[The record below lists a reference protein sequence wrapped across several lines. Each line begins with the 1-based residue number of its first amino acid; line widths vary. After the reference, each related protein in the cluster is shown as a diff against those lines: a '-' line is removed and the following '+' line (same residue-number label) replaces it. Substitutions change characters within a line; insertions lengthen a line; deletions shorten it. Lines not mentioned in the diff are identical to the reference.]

1 METLEVKQLA
11 GAMDA
16 GELAE
21 LVSAFTDLT
30 GRLESTHRALRD
42 EVARLK
48 RELGEAN
55 AELERSRRLAALGEM
70 AAGIAH
76 EVRNPLGSIGL
87 FATMLKQDLA
97 DRPDQRVTAGK
108 IVEAV
113 RGLDAIVNDVLV
125 FSREIRLRA
134 TPVSAGGLVEDALL
148 RVADLLAD
156 AECPKLIRGPGIAE
170 EELEL
175 EADRGL
181 MTQALVNVLRNAIE
195 ATLEQSPTG
204 GGVIAL
210 DVRTSAENAGSGRAG
225 PMVVFQVRDTG
236 PGVSDEIVERM
247 FNPFFTTRAAGTGLG
262 LPIVHRIV
270 EAHGGRVVVFNNT
283 DSAQQPGGATFELHI
298 PSRIRSAV
306 GSMGG
311 GSPVRTS
318 QYVMERAG

>member
-1 METLEVKQLA
+1 MEGKQLS

-21 LVSAFTDLT
+21 LVSAFNELT
-30 GRLESTHRALRD
+30 GRLEATHQTLRD

-87 FATMLKQDLA
+87 FAAMLKQDLA
-97 DRPDQRVTAGK
+97 DRPEQQATAVR

-113 RGLDAIVNDVLV
+113 RDLDAIVNDVLL
-125 FSREIRLRA
+125 FSREIRLRTA
-134 TPVSAGGLVEDALL
+134 LVPAGGLFEDALL
-148 RVADLLAD
+148 RVADLLSAAD
-156 AECPKLIRGPGIAE
+156 SPRLIRGPGLCADV
-170 EELEL
+170 EL

-181 MTQALVNVLRNAIE
+181 MTQALVNVVRNAIE
-195 ATLEQSPTG
+195 ATLEQNPSG

-210 DVRTSAENAGSGRAG
+210 DVRTSAETAGSGRSG

-236 PGVSDEIVERM
+236 PGVSDEVLDRM

-283 DSAQQPGGATFELHI
+283 DAGGEPGGATFELHI
-298 PSRIRSAV
+298 PSRIRTAA
-306 GSMGG
+306 GSMSS
-311 GSPVRTS
+311 GSAGRTS
-318 QYVMERAG
+318 QCVMERAG